1 SLKDVANKYKGDSK
15 AVEYLSKKIINGG
28 GGVWGD
34 HVMAAHPQISMAEAN
49 IMVDYILNIN
59 EPKTAKSMPTQGS
72 YATKIPDGQKSNGT
86 YILRAAYKDKGTKV
100 MKSLATEDVVVLK
113 NPTLN
118 PELADKS
125 KGTQLVITPGRS
137 FSMVGDKSYLGYTN
151 VDLTGINE
159 IEITAQAQ
167 TRVGASGGVIELRL
181 DSPTGTLIGTSDKIE
196 PREMRMGPPP
206 AQPAAS
212 AAGTP
217 AAGTPAAGTPAA
229 GTPAAT
235 PPARPNMNSKLK
247 INVPQDA
254 GQHDVY
260 LVFRND
266 KAKDTQIVMAVSAI
280 EFKASE

>member
-1 SLKDVANKYKGDSK
+1 
-15 AVEYLSKKIINGG
+15 
-28 GGVWGD
+28 
-34 HVMAAHPQISMAEAN
+34 MAAHPQISQAEAN
-49 IMVDYILNIN
+49 ILVGYILDIN
-59 EPKTAKSMPTQGS
+59 EPKVAKSLPTQGNYS
-72 YATKIPDGQKSNGT
+72 TKIPEGQKTNGS
-86 YILRAAYKDKGTKV
+86 YILRAAYKDKGSKT
-100 MKSLATEDVVVLK
+100 MQSLATEDVLVLK
-113 NPTLN
+113 NPILN

-137 FSMVGDKSYLGYTN
+137 FSMVGDKSYLAYTN

-167 TRVGASGGVIELRL
+167 TRVGAAGGIVELHL
-181 DSPTGTLIGTSDKIE
+181 DSPTGALIGVSDKIE

-206 AQPAAS
+206 AAPA
-212 AAGTP
+212 TTT
-217 AAGTPAAGTPAA
+217 GTPAAGTPAA

-235 PPARPNMNSKLK
+235 APAAPPARPNMNNKLK
-247 INVPQDA
+247 ISVPQNA
-254 GQHDVY
+254 GQHDLY

>member
-1 SLKDVANKYKGDSK
+1 
-15 AVEYLSKKIINGG
+15 
-28 GGVWGD
+28 
-34 HVMAAHPQISMAEAN
+34 MAAHPQISIPEAN

-59 EPKTAKSMPTQGS
+59 EPKTAKSMPAQGS
-72 YATKIPDGQKSNGT
+72 YSTKIPDGQKSNGT

-100 MKSLATEDVVVLK
+100 MKSLSTEDVVVLK

-151 VDLTGINE
+151 VDLTGIKE
-159 IEITAQAQ
+159 IEVTAQAQ
-167 TRVGASGGVIELRL
+167 TRVGAAGGVIELHL
-181 DSPTGTLIGTSDKIE
+181 DSPTGALVGTSDKIE
-196 PREMRMGPPP
+196 PREMRMGSGAASPPP

-212 AAGTP
+212 TGAMP
-217 AAGTPAAGTPAA
+217 AAGTPA
-229 GTPAAT
+229 PAAT
-235 PPARPNMNSKLK
+235 PPARTNMNSKLK
-247 INVPQDA
+247 VNVPQNA

-260 LVFRND
+260 LVFRNE